1 MGGHQRRQ
9 TPGRASGT
17 VRPLGGKGVASTTS
31 RIRCGAGLVSLT
43 LDGVLFQEDLCST
56 LSMLHS
62 YAPVHSFEYTRKE
75 VEKALGQRI
84 EDVFDS
90 FDPEPIASGSIAQ
103 VRGGHWQ
110 AGHEEEQWRRRRR
123 SPCCCGAVT

>member
-1 MGGHQRRQ
+1 M
-9 TPGRASGT
+9 
-17 VRPLGGKGVASTTS
+17 
-31 RIRCGAGLVSLT
+31 SLT

-123 SPCCCGAVT
+123 RSPRCCDAVTWPACIKAGVQRGLIPVVHGGRRWER